1 MLEDVLIIVDLT
13 ALMDVK
19 VHADLAEVVV
29 MNVLIIATLF
39 VMLTV
44 NNCAK
49 INVLLLVEENVL
61 AVVEAVRKHVVE
73 IVVEIVVAIV
83 MAVAN
88 VNKIVLGINVV
99 YNLSKLMSMDL

>member
-1 MLEDVLIIVDLT
+1 
-13 ALMDVK
+13 
-19 VHADLAEVVV
+19 
-29 MNVLIIATLF
+29 
-39 VMLTV
+39 MLTV

>member
-73 IVVEIVVAIV
+73 IVVAIV

>member
-1 MLEDVLIIVDLT
+1 MEDVLIIVDLT

-73 IVVEIVVAIV
+73 IVVAIV

-99 YNLSKLMSMDL
+99 YNLSKLMSVDL

>member
-1 MLEDVLIIVDLT
+1 MLIIVDLT

-73 IVVEIVVAIV
+73 IVVAIV

>member
-1 MLEDVLIIVDLT
+1 MEDVLIIVDLT

-73 IVVEIVVAIV
+73 IVVAIV

>member
-44 NNCAK
+44 NNFAK

-61 AVVEAVRKHVVE
+61 AVVEAVRKH
-73 IVVEIVVAIV
+73 VVEIVVAIV

-99 YNLSKLMSMDL
+99 YNLSKLMSVDL

>member
-1 MLEDVLIIVDLT
+1 
-13 ALMDVK
+13 
-19 VHADLAEVVV
+19 
-29 MNVLIIATLF
+29 
-39 VMLTV
+39 MLTV

-73 IVVEIVVAIV
+73 IVVAIV